1 MRVGRLSVA
10 LILTWFVA
18 GLASAQITRRPAR
31 PAPRPAQPNSA
42 VPEAKPVPKAS
53 SAGNV
58 STKAELYPVVP
69 WLEATGPI
77 VLLMRSSP
85 ATQPA
90 TKALRPGGVPEP
102 RPERLQELRAQY
114 QPLYSEREVAVYQEL
129 FAEAEKKAT
138 QSKDLLA
145 LSNMVQQSAADVQSR
160 PALQRYLLL
169 RAVLLARNGGASAV
183 AMKDLCERV
192 LSLLTEDIPSH
203 LVQRA
208 EVLGALAEVNRE
220 SRIEAG
226 EAYHTLATWQVD
238 HSYLE
243 QAAGSLSTAESFAR
257 LCVSAELLDSI
268 RTTRDLLQR
277 RTQARDHYAR
287 LTESLKLSPNDPKL
301 NGQMAR
307 YRLAYFLDLGGALPY
322 AARSDDSLL
331 LAVAKGETAGSGQL
345 GLALAALAEAASPEE
360 RAAFAQLSR
369 AELKNFT
376 NGQSDDAAL
385 FLRAKQALRNME
397 AILKSTSTAGANAV
411 FQPTSEARVVYVCD
425 ASGSMVT
432 KFDDLRAE
440 IRKSIRNLR
449 PTQFF
454 NVIFFQDVARTASE
468 ARLLPATDENKGK
481 VNLWLDKI
489 SAHGQTDPIPALR
502 KAFGYRPDVLYLLT
516 DGDFPDSHQ
525 VMQAIRQLNVG
536 QRSKIHTI
544 AYFDRGEEYEKVLK
558 QIATENGGTFRYVGE
573 PPAGGKQ

>member
-1 MRVGRLSVA
+1 MRVGTLSVA

-18 GLASAQITRRPAR
+18 GPASARIARRPAR
-31 PAPRPAQPNSA
+31 PAPRPAQPNPA
-42 VPEAKPVPKAS
+42 VPEAKPAPTG
-53 SAGNV
+53 AGNV
-58 STKAELYPVVP
+58 SSTEELYPLVP
-69 WLEATGPI
+69 WWVATGPI
-77 VLLMRSSP
+77 VPLMRSSP
-85 ATQPA
+85 ATLPA
-90 TKALRPGGVPEP
+90 TRALRPSGVPEP
-102 RPERLQELRAQY
+102 RPEDLQELRAQY
-114 QPLYSEREVAVYQEL
+114 QPVYSEREVAVYQEL
-129 FAEAEKKAT
+129 FADAEKKAT
-138 QSKDLLA
+138 QSKDLQA
-145 LSNMVQQSAADVQSR
+145 LSDVVQRSAADVQSR

-169 RAVLLARNGGASAV
+169 RAVRLARNGGSSGA
-183 AMKDLCERV
+183 AMKGLCERV
-192 LSLLTEDIPSH
+192 LPLLTERIPSH

-220 SRIEAG
+220 SRLEAG
-226 EAYHTLATWQVD
+226 EAFYALATWQVN

-287 LTESLKLSPNDPKL
+287 LAESLKLRPNDPKL

-307 YRLAYFLDLGGALPY
+307 YWLAHFLDLGGALPY

-345 GLALAALAEAASPEE
+345 GLALAALAEAAPPEE
-360 RAAFAQLSR
+360 KAAFAQLSR
-369 AELKNFT
+369 AELKALT

-397 AILKSTSTAGANAV
+397 AILKSTGAAGANAV
-411 FQPTSEARVVYVCD
+411 FQPTDAARVVYVCD

-432 KFDDLRAE
+432 KIDDLRGE
-440 IRKSIRNLR
+440 IRKSIGNLG

-454 NVIFFQDVARTASE
+454 NVIFFQDVAWAASD

-558 QIATENGGTFRYVGE
+558 QIATENGGTFRFVGA
-573 PPAGGKQ
+573 PGAGDKE